1 MTCPSPYSFLTF
13 SLCSLKVMDPW
24 MDFTRRKQFLVN
36 KWEILALTSSFF
48 IFNVGAKIVLLTNHT
63 FDLTAR
69 LYFFDF
75 YCNKSGDEVKGTL
88 SPSPWNNNKTNKQ
101 ILGWGLIFNRERC
114 RKLSLWNWNQT
125 RVSFLLLFQFLQ

>member
-1 MTCPSPYSFLTF
+1 
-13 SLCSLKVMDPW
+13 MDPW

-75 YCNKSGDEVKGTL
+75 YCNKSGDEVKGKEHKKGTAV
-88 SPSPWNNNKTNKQ
+88 NEKD
-101 ILGWGLIFNRERC
+101 LGSAVPFVF
-114 RKLSLWNWNQT
+114 LSL
-125 RVSFLLLFQFLQ
+125 RRR